1 VPGFVET
8 RMTRAVAQRTSIDY
22 DALKEAAAER
32 AALRRTGRPDDIAG
46 VISFLCS
53 EEASFVTGQTLYATC
68 SP

>member
-1 VPGFVET
+1 
-8 RMTRAVAQRTSIDY
+8 MTRAVAQGTSIDY

-53 EEASFVTGQTLYATC
+53 EEASFVTGQTLYATG